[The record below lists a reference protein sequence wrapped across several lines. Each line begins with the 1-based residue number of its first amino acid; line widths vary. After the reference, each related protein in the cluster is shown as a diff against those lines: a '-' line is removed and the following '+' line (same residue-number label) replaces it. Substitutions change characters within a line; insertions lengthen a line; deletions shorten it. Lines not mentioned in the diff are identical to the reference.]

1 MNFNLQA
8 LKGYAPGVVYSM
20 VGGQSMSY
28 YRTGTGGYEPYGY
41 LNSTDLA
48 QVPGK
53 SGKNKLTLKD
63 VYLCC
68 NYFQATVEPRQRSL
82 AEEGYAEFLQ
92 AQYDYFTG
100 RAWVAEA
107 EQADDEF
114 GQLVEPLLR
123 DLSLNELSGMKVR
136 KLENPTRCR
145 AVSHGSAGVYVHPDW
160 RAEEG
165 LRMAFRNI
173 PSNVAPAARRRIHAW
188 LKQSGQA
195 LALPFEF

>member
-1 MNFNLQA
+1 MNFNPQA
-8 LKGYAPGVVYSM
+8 LKGYAPGLIYSTI
-20 VGGQSMSY
+20 GGNSMSY
-28 YRTGTGGYEPYGY
+28 YRTGTGGYDPYGY
-41 LNSTDLA
+41 LSSTDLA

-68 NYFQATVEPRQRSL
+68 DYFQATVEPRRL
-82 AEEGYAEFLQ
+82 AMAEEGYDEFLQ
-92 AQYDYFTG
+92 AQYAYFTG
-100 RAWVAEA
+100 RGWVAEA
-107 EQADDEF
+107 EKADDEF

-136 KLENPTRCR
+136 TLENPLRCR
-145 AVSHGSAGVYVHPDW
+145 AVSHGSSGVYVHPDW
-160 RAEEG
+160 RVGEG

-173 PSNVAPAARRRIHAW
+173 SSSVAPAARRRIHAW
-188 LKQSGQA
+188 LKQNGQT